1 MAVAAELGTDENVR
15 DGGNDGL
22 GGGHD
27 PVTGGLWVKV
37 HFQSGSPLVRIQ
49 VANCR
54 SGETTKISPSRSCS
68 REQVELP

>member
-37 HFQSGSPLVRIQ
+37 HFQWGMGPEGGGSP
-49 VANCR
+49 
-54 SGETTKISPSRSCS
+54 GSCHKQS
-68 REQVELP
+68 IP